1 MRTEFVY
8 HNSRIYIMY
17 NDEYARTFAQ
27 DTLLKSAVKLHRNV
41 IFLAYHL
48 QDEYVLL
55 HVKPLEINTS
65 FYEAIR
71 QVKTE
76 LLFDKKLVT
85 QDEILRKKL
94 NEPKFST
101 RDTFLESYG
110 VKHKIR
116 NRTGYCLCGFLSI
129 QEILY
134 QFDIWIYKFITLSI
148 LDF

>member
-27 DTLLKSAVKLHRNV
+27 DRTG

-101 RDTFLESYG
+101 RDTFLE
-110 VKHKIR
+110 
-116 NRTGYCLCGFLSI
+116 FLRS
-129 QEILY
+129 EA
-134 QFDIWIYKFITLSI
+134 
-148 LDF
+148 

>member
-48 QDEYVLL
+48 QDEHVLL

-101 RDTFLESYG
+101 RDTFLE
-110 VKHKIR
+110 
-116 NRTGYCLCGFLSI
+116 FLRS
-129 QEILY
+129 EA
-134 QFDIWIYKFITLSI
+134 
-148 LDF
+148 

>member
-27 DTLLKSAVKLHRNV
+27 DKLLKSAVKLHRNV

-101 RDTFLESYG
+101 RYTFLE
-110 VKHKIR
+110 
-116 NRTGYCLCGFLSI
+116 FLRS
-129 QEILY
+129 EA
-134 QFDIWIYKFITLSI
+134 
-148 LDF
+148 